1 MESPAV
7 WWNNKPKTKQ
17 KREDKEG
24 KNNINNNYLKTKN
37 PKTTY
42 LKHCE
47 EENNLDLTA
56 SIFPSSTYTRL
67 DSHLTWPLFQSLNRS
82 TGTGFVTTKRPQF
95 FFEGFSQKSI
105 RRIAREGVDTCRDRA
120 LKCLGTGLLMPGHR
134 WQGGKWDS
142 QATST
147 FVTSWPIAM
156 FLPADSSRQGRFC
169 LPFM

>member
-1 MESPAV
+1 MKYINNTYTEIYTLNNYKLFMCVLFYSSSVCISAYANEYFKTTIIKQNIKIILLALLEYRSIRSGASGNPYYCAPLVCVSDVMESPTV

-42 LKHCE
+42 LKNCE

-67 DSHLTWPLFQSLNRS
+67 DSHLT
-82 TGTGFVTTKRPQF
+82 
-95 FFEGFSQKSI
+95 
-105 RRIAREGVDTCRDRA
+105 
-120 LKCLGTGLLMPGHR
+120 
-134 WQGGKWDS
+134 
-142 QATST
+142 
-147 FVTSWPIAM
+147 
-156 FLPADSSRQGRFC
+156 
-169 LPFM
+169 

>member
-67 DSHLTWPLFQSLNRS
+67 DSHLT
-82 TGTGFVTTKRPQF
+82 
-95 FFEGFSQKSI
+95 
-105 RRIAREGVDTCRDRA
+105 
-120 LKCLGTGLLMPGHR
+120 
-134 WQGGKWDS
+134 
-142 QATST
+142 
-147 FVTSWPIAM
+147 
-156 FLPADSSRQGRFC
+156 
-169 LPFM
+169 